1 MIVLDIDRRRLDYLD
16 ARELLILRETS
27 NDERFL
33 VDGQSYIEVNGVRFV
48 GIVALASHLL
58 LLIFVYCTI
67 SRSICYSVLP
77 AHPHF
82 V

>member
-33 VDGQSYIEVNGVRFV
+33 VDGQSYI
-48 GIVALASHLL
+48 LK
-58 LLIFVYCTI
+58 
-67 SRSICYSVLP
+67 
-77 AHPHF
+77 
-82 V
+82 